1 MATHLAK
8 LEDHVFDQVLGE
20 HARTV
25 EDAVIANEVVGE
37 ASLNAVAERLADLFQ
52 VSKGDVIK
60 VLGVSRTKISRN
72 PSMDVEILDRA
83 GSALKLY
90 SRLAAM
96 VGPDSAARW
105 LSKPNKHLGGRRP
118 IDLMSTHL
126 GGERVDELV
135 TALEDGAFL

>member
-1 MATHLAK
+1 MATRLAK
-8 LEDHVFDQVLGE
+8 LEDSVFDQVLGE

-25 EDAVIANEVVGE
+25 EDAVIANELVGE
-37 ASLNAVAERLADLFQ
+37 TSLNTVTERLADLLQ

-60 VLGVSRTKISRN
+60 VLGVSRTKVSRN
-72 PSMDVEILDRA
+72 PTMDVQILDRA

-90 SRLAAM
+90 ARLSAM

-105 LSKPNKHLGGRRP
+105 LGKTNKHLGGRRP
-118 IDLMSTHL
+118 IDLISTHL
-126 GGERVDELV
+126 GSERVDELV